1 MNCFTSKK
9 NKYKKMFFKAF
20 KELNES
26 LLRIAIIA
34 LQDWDKEHNTK
45 KFDKYL
51 TKAIVEEKQSNRVE
65 GRLLIRK
72 IMNDFFEEESAI
84 EIENEMKKRIDIKK
98 AKIEALNLKQEEPTT
113 KDIAIQKNPDLVE
126 QKLNEI
132 QKKKLDILYRK
143 ELIKEKKKMERKQRG
158 RMG

>member
-1 MNCFTSKK
+1 
-9 NKYKKMFFKAF
+9 MFYKAF
-20 KELNES
+20 KELNEN
-26 LLRIAIIA
+26 LLRIAIIG

-51 TKAIVEEKQSNRVE
+51 TKAIVEEKQSNRVG

-72 IMNDFFEEESAI
+72 IMADFFEEEPAI
-84 EIENEMKKRIDIKK
+84 EVENEMKRRIDMKR
-98 AKIEALNLKQEEPTT
+98 AKIEALNPKEEEEPPT
-113 KDIAIQKNPDLVE
+113 KEIAIQKNPDLVE

-143 ELIKEKKKMERKQRG
+143 ELVKEKKKLERKQRG
-158 RMG
+158 KMG